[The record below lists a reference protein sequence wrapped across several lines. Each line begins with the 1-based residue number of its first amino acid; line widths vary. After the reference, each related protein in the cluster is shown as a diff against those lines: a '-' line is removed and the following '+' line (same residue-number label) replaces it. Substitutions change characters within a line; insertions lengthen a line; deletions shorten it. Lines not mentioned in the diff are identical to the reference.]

1 MMNAKGLKMYG
12 AVSEIREDIVE
23 QAADYRFKKSPAYIM
38 KPLGIA
44 AAVCLAVGGGI
55 GLAAVLSNGS
65 NVPVANPAETA
76 AGGNVPATVAATVNE
91 TYAIILDPSTGM
103 QLGWEDMPLY
113 DKFNWFRRGDIE
125 FTSRKYTGST
135 YGDVPADK
143 VGEKLYDVTLTAYE
157 TFSAKEFTMSA
168 EVYAIEG
175 IVSDAAVALKYDG
188 TDEYYVFISRGYFPD
203 TLGGLIDALSLRDTM
218 KLGTIYIEQVYNGE
232 NGFYIYDPVTMTDA
246 GTETIWKFLD
256 ECRDIRHVDEGA
268 FVGYRQLFSI
278 SVDAELIG
286 TANHGIWFT
295 DNGYMITNIMEFGYA
310 FYIGNERI
318 HQLADEL
325 GVTEQ
330 TPHLSTFVFEDAPQ
344 TTCADEYGVESQ
356 VSAAYTG
363 VTEQTPHLSLFVFE
377 DAPQTTYDTEE
388 YGIDAEYLGA
398 ETTVMYTT
406 SLPQTIP
413 E

>member
-1 MMNAKGLKMYG
+1 MNEREMKMYA
-12 AVSEIREDIVE
+12 AVTDIRDDIIERASE
-23 QAADYRFKKSPAYIM
+23 YRFKKSPARFAV
-38 KPLGIA
+38 PLGIA
-44 AAVCLAVGGGI
+44 ASVCLIGGGI

-65 NVPVANPAETA
+65 NVPATNAAETA

-91 TYAIILDPSTGM
+91 TGVIILDPSTGM

-113 DKFNWFRRGDIE
+113 DKFNWFKRGDIE

-143 VGEKLYDVTLTAYE
+143 VGEKLYDVTMTAYE

-175 IVSDAAVALKYDG
+175 IDTEAAVALKYDG

-218 KLGTIYIEQVYNGE
+218 KFGTIYIEQVYNGE
-232 NGFYIYDPVTMTDA
+232 NGFYIYDPLTMTEER
-246 GTETIWKFLD
+246 TQTIWKFLD

-310 FYIGNERI
+310 FYIGNGRI
-318 HQLADEL
+318 QQLADEL
-325 GVTEQ
+325 GVSAQE
-330 TPHLSTFVFEDAPQ
+330 PYLSTFDVYDAPQ
-344 TTCADEYGVESQ
+344 TTCD
-356 VSAAYTG
+356 TG
-363 VTEQTPHLSLFVFE
+363 
-377 DAPQTTYDTEE
+377 E

-406 SLPQTIP
+406 STAWQPSPRTIP
-413 E
+413 Q